1 MPQILIRQL
10 NTAIVRKLR
19 ARAAAEGV
27 SAEEEARRI
36 LRRSLV
42 GDVPSM
48 PLIDFLRTMPDV
60 DDDTIFR
67 RRNARHE
74 DRAMNGFL
82 LDTNVVSELR
92 KEERCAPK
100 VNAWAATVLRNQDFL
115 SVLVVGELMRGAVLR
130 RRADPQSADALEKW
144 IAQLAHLYTERI
156 LPVTLEIAQEWA
168 G

>member
-19 ARAAAEGV
+19 AKAAAEGV

-67 RRNARHE
+67 RRKRKAR
-74 DRAMNGFL
+74 
-82 LDTNVVSELR
+82 
-92 KEERCAPK
+92 KI
-100 VNAWAATVLRNQDFL
+100 VL
-115 SVLVVGELMRGAVLR
+115 
-130 RRADPQSADALEKW
+130 
-144 IAQLAHLYTERI
+144 
-156 LPVTLEIAQEWA
+156 
-168 G
+168 